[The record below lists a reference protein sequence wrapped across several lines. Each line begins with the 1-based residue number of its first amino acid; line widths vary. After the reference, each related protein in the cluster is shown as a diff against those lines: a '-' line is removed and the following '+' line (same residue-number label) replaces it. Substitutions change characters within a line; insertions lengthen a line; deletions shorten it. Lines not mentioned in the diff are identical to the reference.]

1 MESDPELVEL
11 RDRAFTFR
19 VNGYAE
25 LRRAVGFLR
34 PGEVARPVPPPY
46 PSKGGSAPSRPD
58 AGFLDHRKSGSVVA
72 LC

>member
-46 PSKGGSAPSRPD
+46 PSKR
-58 AGFLDHRKSGSVVA
+58 R
-72 LC
+72 